1 MTKKQM
7 EDLADLIVEK
17 LMSKQKD
24 LDQEFIEQL
33 EKSNVPIEVH
43 RKPDLKESMIM
54 ELTKLNVMLKQLE
67 SEERYEDAYLCSQ
80 RIKFVR
86 EELHKLK

>member
-67 SEERYEDAYLCSQ
+67 LEERYEDAYLCSQ

-86 EELHKLK
+86 EELQKLK

>member
-67 SEERYEDAYLCSQ
+67 SEERYEDAYLCSK
-80 RIKFVR
+80 RIEFVK
-86 EELHKLK
+86 EELSKLK